1 MVLAHRDNRARLRSF
16 LAFARVHNKANLVA
30 DGKFVEAVVDDG
42 VAMEVDFLAIGGG
55 DKTVIFL
62 G

>member
-1 MVLAHRDNRARLRSF
+1 MRSF

-55 DKTVIFL
+55 DETVIFL